1 MSLFDICLLAIALA
15 MDCFAVSIVSGIITG
30 RRLWGTLIQ
39 MALLFGLFQMAMPLA
54 GWLGTSYFA
63 TYLEAIDHWIAFALL
78 ALIGGNMVRESL
90 SNEDD
95 EEDNHFNPQHLLTQL
110 LLAIATSIDALAI
123 GISMACTGYTR
134 LSQLALPLAII
145 GLVSFVLSI
154 AGNLLGVRF
163 GSTLARRLKP
173 ELLGGI
179 ILIIIGCKVLLSH
192 IFE

>member
-63 TYLEAIDHWIAFALL
+63 TYLESIDHWIAFALL

-134 LSQLALPLAII
+134 LSQLVLPLAII

-163 GSTLARRLKP
+163 GSTIARRLKP

>member
-63 TYLEAIDHWIAFALL
+63 TYLESIDHWIAFALL

-134 LSQLALPLAII
+134 LSQLVLPLAII

-163 GSTLARRLKP
+163 GSTIARRLKP

-192 IFE
+192 MFE

>member
-63 TYLEAIDHWIAFALL
+63 TYLESIDHWIAFALL

-192 IFE
+192 MFE